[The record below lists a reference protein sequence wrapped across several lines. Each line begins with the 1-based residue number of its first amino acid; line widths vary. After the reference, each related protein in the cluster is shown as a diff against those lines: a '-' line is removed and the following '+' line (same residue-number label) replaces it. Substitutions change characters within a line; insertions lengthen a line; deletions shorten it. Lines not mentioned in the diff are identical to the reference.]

1 MKMHLNLAT
10 RDLDASVAF
19 YRRLLSAEPA
29 KHFADYAL
37 FVCDEPRLELALDH
51 NAETNVREGA
61 HYGVAVDRPEDV
73 DAAIVRLRAAG
84 YPIEVETTQT
94 CCYAVQN
101 KVWATD
107 PDGRRWETYY
117 VTEEV
122 GERDNDA
129 TTCCKTEASTA
140 AASLACC

>member
-19 YRRLLSAEPA
+19 YRRLLSAEPT

-37 FVCDEPRLELALDH
+37 FVCDEPGLELALDH
-51 NAETNVREGA
+51 NAETNVLEGA
-61 HYGVAVDRPEDV
+61 HYGVTVDRPEDV
-73 DAAIVRLRAAG
+73 DEAIVRLRAAG

-129 TTCCKTEASTA
+129 TTCCKTEAATA